1 MSVSER
7 VRAVIE
13 PLVAE
18 AGLDLF
24 DLDHVGGMLRVSVDR
39 TGGVDIDAIAAL
51 TRSISRALDEN
62 DPIAGRYTLEVSSP
76 GLERPLRTPAHFAWA
91 VGHDVTIKTVATFD
105 GPRRIA
111 GVLQRAGDDQVEV
124 AVDGPGGDV
133 VTLPYDQI
141 DKARTVFDWG
151 PTPKPGGPSKT
162 AGSKTSK
169 TTKTSRK
176 TQKVK
181 AS

>member
-7 VRAVIE
+7 VRAVVE

-24 DLDHVGGMLRVSVDR
+24 DLEHAGGVLRVAVDR
-39 TGGVDIDAIAAL
+39 DGGVDIGAIAAL
-51 TRSISRALDEN
+51 TRSISRALDED
-62 DPIAGRYTLEVSSP
+62 DPISGRYTLEVSSP
-76 GLERPLRTPAHFAWA
+76 GLERALRTPAHFAWA

-105 GPRRIA
+105 GPRRLA
-111 GVLQRAGDDQVEV
+111 GVLQRATDDHVDL
-124 AVDGPGGDV
+124 AVGGPGADV
-133 VTLPYDQI
+133 VTLGYGDI

-151 PTPKPGGPSKT
+151 PTPKPGKT
-162 AGSKTSK
+162 AKATK